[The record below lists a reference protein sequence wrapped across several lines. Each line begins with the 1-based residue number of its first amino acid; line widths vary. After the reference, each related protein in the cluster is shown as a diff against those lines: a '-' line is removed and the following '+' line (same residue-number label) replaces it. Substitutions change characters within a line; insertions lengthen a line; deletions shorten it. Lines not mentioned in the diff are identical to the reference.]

1 MELLLWRATSTG
13 WKVRRKQSQ
22 PFLGAD
28 TFLWKTPAFS
38 LSPSVLLYM
47 NKWFWITDNQGPR
60 HPELLGSVD
69 IWNYLQIWAFLWK
82 EDKSFI
88 QLSAVSV
95 VPWSLNR
102 HQSYGLCWSGQAP
115 QGHNWHSR
123 VSIILST
130 SACLVLPPFTTRVC
144 FHPGCAYL
152 SHSPNISD
160 PQTCS

>member
-1 MELLLWRATSTG
+1 MELLLWRATSMG

-60 HPELLGSVD
+60 HPELLGS
-69 IWNYLQIWAFLWK
+69 LK
-82 EDKSFI
+82 
-88 QLSAVSV
+88 LSADLSLSLERRQIFHPVVSGV
-95 VPWSLNR
+95 CSPMKFK
-102 HQSYGLCWSGQAP
+102 QASVLWIVLKWASP
-115 QGHNWHSR
+115 TGHNWHSR

-130 SACLVLPPFTTRVC
+130 SACLVLPRFTTRVC

-160 PQTCS
+160 LQTCF

>member
-1 MELLLWRATSTG
+1 MWWNRVSSLMELLLWRATSMG

-22 PFLGAD
+22 PFLEAD

-102 HQSYGLCWSGQAP
+102 HQFYGLCWSGQAP
-115 QGHNWHSR
+115 RGTTDTQEYPLFCPLLLVWFCPASPPGFA
-123 VSIILST
+123 ST
-130 SACLVLPPFTTRVC
+130 LAVLT
-144 FHPGCAYL
+144 
-152 SHSPNISD
+152 
-160 PQTCS
+160 